1 MECHVALR
9 KLRPFAPLLML
20 LTFASNIVHA
30 VPITYKLL
38 IASGAESGT
47 LNGVPF
53 SNAVLTF
60 TFESDTANVFPWSI
74 ALPSGTSTGYDNT
87 LGTASV
93 QIVDITTGATLQAT
107 FQPSAGIFV
116 SLDNTNGGG
125 GVGFGSFKLPLSDP
139 NFPGQP
145 AYPYAMF
152 GAGPNGGNLST
163 YDLKSDFT
171 SDWAY
176 DISCV
181 NFPAGCGV
189 PLALSTTAG
198 DLYVNSSGLCGC
210 ARFTAQTHPVTPF
223 ASFNALGQ
231 VGRNGGSFSLAGIF
245 SLGTGSNG
253 INPAAEALT
262 LQFGTYSLNLPA
274 GAFNVV
280 QDGRFLFR
288 GSANGGF
295 VQIQITP
302 LGTNRYSI
310 RAYGRGNLN
319 GITLPTTLML
329 TLGDDSGTTTVTASR
344 GDD

>member
-1 MECHVALR
+1 MVCHVALR

-20 LTFASNIVHA
+20 LTFASTIVHA

-38 IASGAESGT
+38 IASGAETGT

-60 TFESDTANVFPWSI
+60 TFESDTANVFPWSVT
-74 ALPSGTSTGYDNT
+74 LPSGTTTGYESP

-107 FQPSAGIFV
+107 FQPPAGIFV
-116 SLDNTNGGG
+116 SLDNTNG

-152 GAGPNGGNLST
+152 GAGPNGGNLTT

-181 NFPAGCGV
+181 NFPAGCGA
-189 PLALSTTAG
+189 PLALPTTAG
-198 DLYVNSSGLCGC
+198 DLYINASGLCGC
-210 ARFTAQTHPVTPF
+210 ARFTAQTLPITPF
-223 ASFNALGQ
+223 ASFNALAQ
-231 VGRNGGSFSLAGIF
+231 VSSRNGGSFSLAGIF
-245 SLGTGSNG
+245 TLGTASNG
-253 INPAAEALT
+253 INPAAEPFT
-262 LQFGTYSLNLPA
+262 LQLATYSLNLPA
-274 GAFNVV
+274 GSFNVV
-280 QDGRFLFR
+280 EGGRFVFR
-288 GSANGGF
+288 GPANGGF

-302 LGTNRYSI
+302 LGTSRYSI
-310 RAYGRGNLN
+310 RAYGRGNFT
-319 GITLPTTLML
+319 GGTLPATLVL
-329 TLGDDSGTTTVTASR
+329 TIGDDSGTTTVTASR